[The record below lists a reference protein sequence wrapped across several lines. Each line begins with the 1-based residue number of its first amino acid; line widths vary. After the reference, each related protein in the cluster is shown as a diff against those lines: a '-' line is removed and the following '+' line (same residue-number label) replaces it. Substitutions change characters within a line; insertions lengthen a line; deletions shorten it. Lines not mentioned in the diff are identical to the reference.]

1 MQISV
6 VERRNGEKDGKYGCY
21 VASKFQVSSS
31 AHPYLAGALLP
42 PQRLGKPQRRR
53 LATRLERLGV
63 EAPPLALGC
72 LDAF

>member
-31 AHPYLAGALLP
+31 AHPYLAGACFPL
-42 PQRLGKPQRRR
+42 
-53 LATRLERLGV
+53 
-63 EAPPLALGC
+63 LALASLKGVA
-72 LDAF
+72 LQRALNA